1 MVIRVYQS
9 QIRAD
14 KRPTVS
20 GSPTINTGASEFY
33 SSLADTISRT
43 GTELGEFFIKKK
55 EKELELESQV
65 ETGAINDELTDLYN
79 SYLDPQNDI
88 NLSPEKW
95 LEGDDSFQAK
105 AQSLINK
112 KYSTIENKIVAD
124 TVKAKFQ
131 ENFLT
136 LEKDLT
142 KESFKRTD
150 QLLEQNLN
158 LRQDNLI
165 DDMSKSNSMMDMSR
179 LTDDLYEVIN
189 VRIRSGYYDKG
200 ETAQSIYMGAMQTV
214 VKNRI
219 LEKSQD
225 MDMSDFM
232 MAYED
237 DAFGQDDEITNVML
251 GVLGTEEKTE
261 IINSILD
268 LKIEKIDKLEKYN
281 NTIDDLNDNILETGL
296 IKAQN
301 ESDPIAKAEI
311 YKNLK
316 TQFQGDITRTNLI
329 KASESTF
336 DYSSVDTIDVVIE
349 KGKINQGRE
358 YGYSEIIA
366 LRSKVTKETF
376 EDLHDT
382 YIKRSDL
389 SSPLV
394 NRLRQD
400 IKGSIYSTDDEYIE
414 SLQITNPELADAYN
428 DAASIFV
435 DKFNKLIQ
443 ERELS
448 PIEAKDKVMAEAQ
461 IFIEGK
467 KIRAA
472 NKTIE
477 NMNKEKLLQER
488 NIVINVANIEQS
500 KKEII
505 NSNMAERRK
514 NKFIQNIDRL
524 QDIFGA
530 DIFTKLANQ

>member
-20 GSPTINTGASEFY
+20 SSPSINTGASEFY
-33 SSLADTISRT
+33 ASLSDTISRT
-43 GTELGEFFIKKK
+43 GNELGEFYIKKK

-95 LEGDDSFQAK
+95 LEGDDSFQDK

-358 YGYSEIIA
+358 YGYLEIIA

-376 EDLHDT
+376 QDLHDT
-382 YIKRSDL
+382 YIQRSDL

-394 NRLRQD
+394 NRLRQN
-400 IKGSIYSTDDEYIE
+400 IKDSIYSTDDEYIK
-414 SLQITNPELADAYN
+414 SLQDSNPELADAYN
-428 DAASIFV
+428 DASSIYV

-443 ERELS
+443 ERKLS
-448 PIEAKDKVMAEAQ
+448 PIEAKNQVMAEAQ
-461 IFIEGK
+461 SFIENK

-472 NKTIE
+472 QTQIDILN
-477 NMNKEKLLQER
+477 NL
-488 NIVINVANIEQS
+488 NIMTQAQLFIDIKNIEQS
-500 KKEII
+500 KKNINNTDIADFQKTNII
-505 NSNMAERRK
+505 NQLNG
-514 NKFIQNIDRL
+514 L
-524 QDIFGA
+524 QTIFGA

>member
-20 GSPTINTGASEFY
+20 SSPSINTGASEFY
-33 SSLADTISRT
+33 ASLSDTISRT
-43 GTELGEFFIKKK
+43 GNELGEFYIKKK

-95 LEGDDSFQAK
+95 LEGDDSFQDK

-158 LRQDNLI
+158 
-165 DDMSKSNSMMDMSR
+165 
-179 LTDDLYEVIN
+179 LYEVIN

-358 YGYSEIIA
+358 YGYLEIIA

-376 EDLHDT
+376 QDLHDT
-382 YIKRSDL
+382 YIQRSDL

-394 NRLRQD
+394 NRLRQN
-400 IKGSIYSTDDEYIE
+400 IKDSIYSTDDEYIK
-414 SLQITNPELADAYN
+414 SLQDSNPELADAYN
-428 DAASIFV
+428 DASSIYV

-443 ERELS
+443 ERKLS
-448 PIEAKDKVMAEAQ
+448 PIEAKNQVMAEAQ
-461 IFIEGK
+461 SFIENK

-472 NKTIE
+472 QTQIDILN
-477 NMNKEKLLQER
+477 NL
-488 NIVINVANIEQS
+488 NIMTQAQLFIDIKNIEQS
-500 KKEII
+500 KKNINNTDIADFQKTNII
-505 NSNMAERRK
+505 NQLNG
-514 NKFIQNIDRL
+514 L
-524 QDIFGA
+524 QTIFGA

>member
-14 KRPTVS
+14 KRPTVANS
-20 GSPTINTGASEFY
+20 RNINTGASEFY
-33 SSLADTISRT
+33 SSLADTVSRT
-43 GTELGEFFIKKK
+43 GNELGEFFIKKK
-55 EKELELESQV
+55 EKELELQSQV

-79 SYLDPQNDI
+79 SYLDPQSDI
-88 NLSPEKW
+88 YLSPEKW
-95 LEGDDSFQAK
+95 LEGDESFQVK
-105 AQSLINK
+105 AQALINK
-112 KYSTIENKIVAD
+112 KYNTIQNKIVAD
-124 TVKAKFQ
+124 TVKSKFS

-142 KESFKRTD
+142 KQSFQRTD

-158 LRQDNLI
+158 LRQDTLI

-179 LTDDLYEVIN
+179 LTDDLYDVIN
-189 VRIRSGYYDKG
+189 RRIRAGYYDKD
-200 ETAQSIYMGAMQTV
+200 ETAQSLYMGAMQTV

-251 GVLGTEEKTE
+251 GLLGVEEKTE

-268 LKIEKIDKLEKYN
+268 LKIEKIDKLEKYD
-281 NTIDDLNDNILETGL
+281 NTIDDLNDNILENGL

-311 YKNLK
+311 YKNLE

-329 KASESTF
+329 KSSQSTF
-336 DYSSVDTIDVVIE
+336 DYASIDTIDPLFI
-349 KGKINQGRE
+349 KGKINFG
-358 YGYSEIIA
+358 EIDIA
-366 LRSKVTKETF
+366 DLTQIRTEVTKETY
-376 EDLHDT
+376 EDLYTT
-382 YIKRSDL
+382 YVNVVEP

-414 SLQITNPELADAYN
+414 SLQKKNPELADAYN
-428 DAASIFV
+428 DAASIYV

-443 ERELS
+443 ERKLS
-448 PIEAKDKVMAEAQ
+448 PIEAKTQVMAEAQ

-472 NKTIE
+472 QTLIDGLNG
-477 NMNKEKLLQER
+477 Q
-488 NIVINVANIEQS
+488 VALKDFGLVVDTKNIEQS
-500 KKEII
+500 KLDIKNSDLEDFKKTNII
-505 NSNMAERRK
+505 DQLNG
-514 NKFIQNIDRL
+514 L
-524 QDIFGA
+524 QTIFGD